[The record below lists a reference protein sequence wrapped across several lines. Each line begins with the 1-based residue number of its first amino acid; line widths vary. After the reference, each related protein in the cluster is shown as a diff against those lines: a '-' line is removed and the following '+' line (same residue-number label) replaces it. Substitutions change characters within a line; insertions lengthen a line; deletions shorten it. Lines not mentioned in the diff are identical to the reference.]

1 MTDETVKLLKFSR
14 IEPTLKDHEETDLEE
29 DTAGTARESNCKILN
44 MKKNDRT
51 QDQEKHQ
58 QNAVRTEQS
67 VSKYPDSSIDLEQD
81 INLDREFDAAR
92 KRRHLEQQCSESRG
106 RHKEDVQQEEV
117 QKEDE
122 QEESVWQEQD

>member
-1 MTDETVKLLKFSR
+1 MTDETVKLFKFSR
-14 IEPTLKDHEETDLEE
+14 IEPTLKDDEETDLEE

-44 MKKNDRT
+44 MKRNNQT
-51 QDQEKHQ
+51 QDQE
-58 QNAVRTEQS
+58 NAVRTEQS

-92 KRRHLEQQCSESRG
+92 KRRYLEQQCSESKG

-117 QKEDE
+117 QKEDV
-122 QEESVWQEQD
+122 QEESVWQEQE